1 MAFKPKI
8 LVVEDDQP
16 MLHLFG
22 EVLTKMG
29 AEPRLVSS
37 STHALELIER
47 EKFDGI
53 FLDLVM
59 PEMDGLELARR
70 IRGSKSNATVAL
82 VMITASPEPHAMR
95 DSFQAGV
102 NFFLHKPVTVQQLGK
117 LLNAARGLM
126 LAERRRY
133 QRAPVALLMRC
144 RWWAPP
150 VPHAPTVVEGS
161 QAEGSGAEGK
171 NHLVNGRSVNLSAS
185 GALVELPELPPVG
198 AAVRLEFSLPGSPQA
213 LVLPGVVARQHSAE
227 SVGLRF
233 ECDDE
238 PTRRALMEFVDKTLA
253 SLSSGR

>member
-16 MLHLFG
+16 MLQLLG

-37 STHALELIER
+37 SRHALELIER

-82 VMITASPEPHAMR
+82 VMITASPEPDAMR

-144 RWWAPP
+144 RWLA
-150 VPHAPTVVEGS
+150 S
-161 QAEGSGAEGK
+161 DGAEQK
-171 NHLVNGRSVNLSAS
+171 SRQVAGRSVNLSAS

-238 PTRRALMEFVDKTLA
+238 PTRRALMEFVEKTLA
-253 SLSSGR
+253 PLSSGR

>member
-8 LVVEDDQP
+8 LVVEDDRP
-16 MLHLFG
+16 MLELFG

-37 STHALELIER
+37 STHALEVIER

-53 FLDLVM
+53 FLDMVM
-59 PEMDGLELARR
+59 PGMDGLELARR

-144 RWWAPP
+144 RWSA
-150 VPHAPTVVEGS
+150 AR
-161 QAEGSGAEGK
+161 GAERK

-198 AAVRLEFSLPGSPQA
+198 AVVRLEFSLPGSPQA
-213 LVLPGVVARQHSAE
+213 LVLPSVVARQHSAE

-238 PTRRALMEFVDKTLA
+238 PTRRALMEFVEKTLA
-253 SLSSGR
+253 PLSSGR

>member
-16 MLHLFG
+16 MLELFG
-22 EVLTKMG
+22 DVLTKMG

-37 STHALELIER
+37 SRHALEVIER

-70 IRGSKSNATVAL
+70 IRCSKSNATVAL
-82 VMITASPEPHAMR
+82 VMITASPEPGAMR

-144 RWWAPP
+144 RWTA
-150 VPHAPTVVEGS
+150 S
-161 QAEGSGAEGK
+161 DGAEGK
-171 NHLVNGRSVNLSAS
+171 NHMVTGRSVNLSAS
-185 GALVELPELPPVG
+185 GALVELPELPPAG

-213 LVLPGVVARQHSAE
+213 LFLPSVVARQHSAE

-238 PTRRALMEFVDKTLA
+238 PTRRALMEFVEKTLA
-253 SLSSGR
+253 PLSSGR